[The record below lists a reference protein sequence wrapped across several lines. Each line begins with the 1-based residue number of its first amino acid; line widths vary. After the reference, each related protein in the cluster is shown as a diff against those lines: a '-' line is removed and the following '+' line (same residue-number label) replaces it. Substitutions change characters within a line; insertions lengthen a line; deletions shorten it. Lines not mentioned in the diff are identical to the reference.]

1 MEDIAPRIDTQPNP
15 QGRVTRVLGAWT
27 AAQFALP
34 QRYAAARTGLAQAD
48 VQGPWD
54 LREVQQLDHVGAQLL
69 WNHWGRQWPARVET
83 LPAQRAVLERVAQF
97 TVALPPRPAP
107 GLQQRYL
114 ALGDMLLAL
123 GALFCTV
130 AGYYA
135 VLPMMEAA
143 RAGQAHVS
151 FATLHIVSTGF
162 FTLKGLLVLALA
174 WRLTRPPASS

>member
-1 MEDIAPRIDTQPNP
+1 VLATPAEA
-15 QGRVTRVLGAWT
+15 GRVAGRMFAVEAPASLVLAMLV
-27 AAQFALP
+27 FL
-34 QRYAAARTGLAQAD
+34 
-48 VQGPWD
+48 
-54 LREVQQLDHVGAQLL
+54 
-69 WNHWGRQWPARVET
+69 
-83 LPAQRAVLERVAQF
+83 LERRRARDRAEAGEGGSQL
-97 TVALPPRPAP
+97 TTN
-107 GLQQRYL
+107 
-114 ALGDMLLAL
+114 MLLAL

-143 RAGQAHVS
+143 RAGQASPS

>member
-1 MEDIAPRIDTQPNP
+1 MRSFPRLALWLAASLLATGAALAVGSAIAEDRASIEARF
-15 QGRVTRVLGAWT
+15 
-27 AAQFALP
+27 AAERQACQQHFAVNHCVD
-34 QRYAAARTGLAQAD
+34 AARRKEQEALAPVMAQERAQAAED
-48 VQGPWD
+48 RRRRSEAQVERRRARDRAEAG
-54 LREVQQLDHVGAQLL
+54 EGGSQL
-69 WNHWGRQWPARVET
+69 T
-83 LPAQRAVLERVAQF
+83 
-97 TVALPPRPAP
+97 T
-107 GLQQRYL
+107 
-114 ALGDMLLAL
+114 DMLLAL

-143 RAGQAHVS
+143 RAGQASVS

>member
-1 MEDIAPRIDTQPNP
+1 MNHARIAALLAGLWAGMVLAVGLIGAPAGFAVLATPAEA
-15 QGRVTRVLGAWT
+15 GRVAGRMFAVESPASLVLAMLV
-27 AAQFALP
+27 FL
-34 QRYAAARTGLAQAD
+34 
-48 VQGPWD
+48 
-54 LREVQQLDHVGAQLL
+54 
-69 WNHWGRQWPARVET
+69 
-83 LPAQRAVLERVAQF
+83 LERRRARDRAEAGEGGSQL
-97 TVALPPRPAP
+97 TT
-107 GLQQRYL
+107 
-114 ALGDMLLAL
+114 DMLLAL

-143 RAGQAHVS
+143 RAGQASVS